1 MLYIASLP
9 GFFIAFG
16 MQFAVESPRWL
27 SKVGLYV
34 FERGQNFISS
44 FFRGSICC
52 SRPGDWMKQELLS
65 ATYGEDLKWKEQLKS
80 SSP

>member
-1 MLYIASLP
+1 MLYIASIP

-27 SKVGLYV
+27 SKVEFYI
-34 FERGQNFISS
+34 FAREQNFIGS
-44 FFRGSICC
+44 FFKGSICC
-52 SRPGDWMKQELLS
+52 SRLDDWMKPELLS
-65 ATYGEDLKWKEQLKS
+65 ATYGENLKLKEQLKS